1 MKQLLLA
8 VIFITLTTGL
18 SAQDL
23 EIPGSVELPTPPDT
37 LTIVLEFKEIN
48 VVEYDLDLV
57 FMDEDSNDVWFNE
70 ISGDLSEIDLFTI
83 EDDEGFPV
91 YTVNEESIGKK
102 YKISY
107 IEKLP
112 QGDFPEEE
120 EPPMIKDVLAMEEV
134 SQN

>member
-23 EIPGSVELPTPPDT
+23 EIPGSVELPAPPDT
-37 LTIVLEFKEIN
+37 LTIVLEFKDIN

-57 FMDEDSNDVWFNE
+57 FMDEDSNEVWFNE
-70 ISGDLSEIDLFTI
+70 ISGDISEANLYTV
-83 EDDEGFPV
+83 EDNEGFPE
-91 YTVNEESIGKK
+91 YTVNDEAIGKK
-102 YKISY
+102 YTITY
-107 IEKLP
+107 IEIP
-112 QGDFPEEE
+112 MEGECSEEE
-120 EPPMIKDVLAMEEV
+120 APPKAKDVLAVEEV